1 MRRLIRPLRSYSPF
15 WLGVVGALIVGALV
29 FATFAVGTLGVG
41 DDRYE
46 AELAHTAGIHP
57 GDEVRVAGIGVGQV
71 TGAKLEG
78 DHVLVSFR
86 TSSDVHLGQQ
96 TKAAVKVST
105 LLGGRYLEL
114 QPAVSGELE
123 GGRIRLANTS
133 VPFDLQNVIQ
143 KGTPAIEG
151 IDATKLRAALDAVTG
166 NLQGNGEA
174 VRKTLDG
181 LTELSTLVTKRSD
194 QINQLIISADAVT
207 TMVNDHRSQLFA
219 LMGQADALIKILLDR
234 RELIRGVLRDFK
246 TLTAQLR
253 DVLNENRPQLEPLLA
268 NLGGVT
274 DILVRTD
281 DAIDRALEALAPT
294 ARYVNNAVG
303 NGPYLD
309 LYLPYAIVPDN
320 LLCVSGAVTGCQ

>member
-1 MRRLIRPLRSYSPF
+1 MKRLIRPLRSYNPF
-15 WLGVVGALIVGALV
+15 WLGVVGAVLGCALV
-29 FATFAVGTLGVG
+29 LGTFAVGTLGVG
-41 DDRYE
+41 DDRYD
-46 AELAHTAGIHP
+46 AEFAHTAGIHP
-57 GDEVRVAGIGVGQV
+57 GDEVRVAGIGVGSV
-71 TGAKLEG
+71 TGTKLED

-86 TSSDVHLGQQ
+86 TSGDVRLGQQ

-114 QPAVSGELE
+114 QPVGGGELDNA
-123 GGRIRLANTS
+123 RIRLANTS

-151 IDATKLRAALDAVTG
+151 IDPTKLRAALDAVTG
-166 NLQGNGEA
+166 NLRGNGEA
-174 VRKTLDG
+174 VRQTLDG
-181 LTELSTLVTKRSD
+181 LTELSNVVIKRGD
-194 QINQLIISADAVT
+194 QLNQLITSADAVT
-207 TMVNDHRSQLFA
+207 TMVNDQRDQLFA
-219 LMGQADALIKILLDR
+219 MMGQADALFKILLDR
-234 RELIRGVLRDFK
+234 RELVRGVLSDFK

-253 DVLNENRPQLEPLLA
+253 DVLNENRPQLAPLLA

-274 DILVRTD
+274 DILVRTN

-320 LLCVSGAVTGCQ
+320 LLCVTGAVTGCE